1 MWEAGR
7 RSTSGNS
14 TEDQSGSGEG
24 RNGYPVGEFSTLCW
38 VVFERFVDRDDPK
51 ELREQRT
58 HAGDDSE
65 SRDRGDTGGDEE
77 SGGPALGGNE
87 VGNIEPVG
95 DEVGDLEE
103 IMLLEEDDEAEVSST
118 IGQLDGN
125 VTGQVESEIDPIPA
139 RESEVMFS
147 ANIRGHLTD
156 IHPFYQIL

>member
-65 SRDRGDTGGDEE
+65 SRDRGDTEGDKE
-77 SGGPALGGNE
+77 SAGPALRGNE
-87 VGNIEPVG
+87 VGDVEP
-95 DEVGDLEE
+95 EEE
-103 IMLLEEDDEAEVSST
+103 IMSLEEDDETEVSSA
-118 IGQLDGN
+118 IGQQGA
-125 VTGQVESEIDPIPA
+125 GQAESEIDPIPA
-139 RESEVMFS
+139 HDSEVMFS
-147 ANIRGHLTD
+147 ANVRGHLTD